1 MRIRTLVTVAG
12 LLLAAAVAALSFGA
26 GQALAAAPVVT
37 TGSAATVTATSVT
50 VAGAVDPSALATTWH
65 VEYGTSLS
73 YGSTTTSSSAGSGT
87 TAVDVSAVLS
97 GLTAGTT
104 YHYRVVAVNSS
115 GTTNGA
121 DATFLTTAPPTV
133 VTGAASAI
141 TPTTATVS
149 GTVDPRGRATTWVVE
164 FGQTTSYG
172 STSTSRSAGSGSG
185 ALDVSSALTGLT
197 AARTYHYRVNATS
210 DIGTTQGADRIFA
223 TSSPPRAVTGGISAL
238 SASGATVSVTVN
250 PNGLDTTWVVD
261 YGTTTGYGTRTGA
274 RSAGNGTADVAATL
288 ALDSLRAGT
297 LYHYRVVAMN
307 AAGTTSGADAT
318 FTTSGAPDAR
328 TGPATAATAA
338 GATLTGSIDARNRT
352 TTWYFEYG
360 TTTGYGVRSTTR
372 TATTRSG
379 DQNVSAAVTGLKPA
393 TTYHFR
399 IVATND
405 AGLARGSDQTVV
417 TAAPP
422 VPVTGAALVASSG
435 TVTLIGSVQTNGV
448 ATSWWFELGASSAY
462 GTRTPTRSV
471 AGATGASTVTEAV
484 TAATPGG
491 VLHYRLVVSSDAG
504 IASGGDSSIRVG
516 APPTAVTGG
525 TTGISVATAAVTGT
539 LGTGGL
545 ATTWWFE
552 YGRTT
557 QYGSR
562 TASAPTGATG
572 DVRATFVGLPEG
584 TTVHY
589 RLVSSN
595 GAGRAAGAD
604 AHFTTEALPRTP
616 DGQLVRCT
624 IVGTAANDVL
634 RGTAGKDVICGLG
647 GNDTIYG
654 LGGDDVI
661 YGGPGNDLVDA
672 GYGNDVIYGGP
683 GDDRILAGPGRD
695 TIIASSGTD
704 TVNGGP
710 GLDCATVGRAKPTLV
725 SSGVCPKRL

>member
-1 MRIRTLVTVAG
+1 MRTRTLVTAVG
-12 LLLAAAVAALSFGA
+12 LLLAAAVVALSFGA

-37 TGSAATVTATSVT
+37 TGSASTVTATSVT
-50 VAGAVDPSALATTWH
+50 VAGAVNPSALATTWH
-65 VEYGTSLS
+65 VEYGSSVS
-73 YGSTTTSSSAGSGT
+73 YGSTTTSSSAGSGA

-104 YHYRVVAVNSS
+104 YHYRVVGVNSS
-115 GTTNGA
+115 GTTTGA
-121 DATFLTTAPPTV
+121 DATFLTTAPPAV

-164 FGQTTSYG
+164 LGQTTSYG
-172 STSTSRSAGSGSG
+172 STTTARSAGSGSG
-185 ALDVSSALTGLT
+185 ALDVSVALTGLT
-197 AARTYHYRVNATS
+197 AGRTYHYRITATS
-210 DIGTTQGADRIFA
+210 DIGTTQGADRTFA
-223 TSSPPRAVTGGISAL
+223 TSSPPRAVTGGSSAL

-261 YGTTTGYGTRTGA
+261 YGTSTGYGTRSSA
-274 RSAGNGTADVAATL
+274 RSAGNGTVDVAATFTL
-288 ALDSLRAGT
+288 GSLRAGT
-297 LYHYRVVAMN
+297 LYHYRVVATN
-307 AAGTTSGADAT
+307 AAGTTNGADAT

-328 TGPATAATAA
+328 TGPATAVTAA
-338 GATLTGSIDARNRT
+338 GATLNGSIDARSRT

-360 TTTGYGVRSTTR
+360 TTTGYGTRGTTH
-372 TATTRSG
+372 TATTRTG
-379 DQNVSAAVTGLKPA
+379 DQNVSGAVTGLKPA

-399 IVATND
+399 VVATND
-405 AGLARGSDQTVV
+405 AGLARGSDQTFV
-417 TAAPP
+417 TATPP
-422 VPVTGAALVASSG
+422 VPVTGAAIVASSG

-448 ATSWWFELGASSAY
+448 ATSWWFELGASTAY

-471 AGATGASTVTEAV
+471 AGASGATTVTEAV
-484 TAATPGG
+484 TSATPGS
-491 VLHYRLVVSSDAG
+491 VLHYRLVVTSDAG
-504 IASGGDSSIRVG
+504 TAAAGDSSIRVG

-525 TTGISVATAAVTGT
+525 TAGVSVTTAEVTGT
-539 LGTGGL
+539 LSTGGL

-562 TASAPTGATG
+562 TAAAPAGATG
-572 DVRATFVGLPEG
+572 AVRAPFLGLPEG

-595 GAGRAAGAD
+595 RAGSAAGAD
-604 AHFTTEALPRTP
+604 AYFTTASLPRTP
-616 DGQLVRCT
+616 DGQVVRCT
-624 IVGTAANDVL
+624 IVGTPANDRL
-634 RGTAGKDVICGLG
+634 RGSAGRDVICGLG

-672 GYGNDVIYGGP
+672 GSGDDTVDGGT
-683 GDDRILAGPGRD
+683 GSDRILAGPGRD
-695 TIIASSGTD
+695 TVVARSGSD

-710 GLDCATVGRAKPTLV
+710 GLDCATTGRAQPTLV
-725 SSGVCPKRL
+725 SSGVCPQRK